1 MKKVLGFI
9 VGILAGATSIILLV
23 VIFNLIFGTIHIK

>member
-1 MKKVLGFI
+1 MKKVIGFI

>member
-1 MKKVLGFI
+1 MKKTIGFI

-23 VIFNLIFGTIHIK
+23 VIFNLIFGTIHLK

>member
-1 MKKVLGFI
+1 MKKLIGFI

-23 VIFNLIFGTIHIK
+23 VIFNLLFGTLNIK